1 MAEAVFAE
9 RGYEAASM
17 ADIARAAGMA
27 VGSLYKFA
35 PGKEQLYLA
44 VFESHLGEFLER
56 LSSVREEPDPLV
68 AVRQVVERHLDY
80 CDDHRDFFVLYVED
94 RFLIEWRLKERF
106 GERCFELHLSY
117 LELVTDVVRRAQSAG
132 GLRAGDPEDLAHML
146 VSMINSTIFQWLHRG
161 ARTRLVE
168 RTELVV
174 DHFLHGA
181 ASREP
186 A

>member
-1 MAEAVFAE
+1 MAEADE
-9 RGYEAASM
+9 QRTRQLM
-17 ADIARAAGMA
+17 AMI
-27 VGSLYKFA
+27 
-35 PGKEQLYLA
+35 
-44 VFESHLGEFLER
+44 FLER
-56 LSSVREEPDPLV
+56 PQAPDM
-68 AVRQVVERHLDY
+68 E
-80 CDDHRDFFVLYVED
+80 
-94 RFLIEWRLKERF
+94 RLKERF